1 MKFRDIFSIP
11 FSCMKKTIMM
21 PDYWV
26 ECLCGEGP
34 GL

>member
-1 MKFRDIFSIP
+1 MMFRDIFLIP
-11 FSCMKKTIMM
+11 SSCMKKTIMM

-26 ECLCGEGP
+26 ECLYGEGT